1 MELKR
6 QDGDEALNRFEVV
19 VVGKLENA
27 GFVVSKPAGW
37 RKAWKRMWHECGGDG
52 IGGGRGAMMFYCV
65 DCQYGS
71 VPLRVEIH
79 RDDDGHGLGFSCEV
93 SFKETAGWWHA
104 VWNINVSIELLVIDH
119 GFKASQLLGMGPEE
133 VPF

>member
-1 MELKR
+1 
-6 QDGDEALNRFEVV
+6 
-19 VVGKLENA
+19 
-27 GFVVSKPAGW
+27 
-37 RKAWKRMWHECGGDG
+37 
-52 IGGGRGAMMFYCV
+52 MMFYCV

-104 VWNINVSIELLVIDH
+104 VWNINVSSELLVTDH